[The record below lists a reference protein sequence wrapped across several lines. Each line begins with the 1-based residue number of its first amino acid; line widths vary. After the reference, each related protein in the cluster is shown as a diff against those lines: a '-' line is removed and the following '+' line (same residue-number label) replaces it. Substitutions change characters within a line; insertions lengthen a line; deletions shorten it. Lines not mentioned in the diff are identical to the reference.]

1 MLYLNM
7 LTWRLIWIIKS
18 IEGWGNGGRGRGGG
32 VVPTHQENRIS
43 LPFSQS
49 ATIVREHTRNSYVK
63 RFILHEIII
72 YITAK

>member
-7 LTWRLIWIIKS
+7 LTWRLIWINKS
-18 IEGWGNGGRGRGGG
+18 IEGWGNGGGGGG

>member
-7 LTWRLIWIIKS
+7 LTWRLIWINKS
-18 IEGWGNGGRGRGGG
+18 IEGGGVGGG
-32 VVPTHQENRIS
+32 GGGGGGPTHQENRIS

-72 YITAK
+72 SITAK